1 MTFLNAMNTPNH
13 KHRQSGYSLLETLV
27 AIGIAS
33 IIMTSALGVVASIY
47 YSQKRIQF
55 SQDFYAEG
63 RYLMERIGQSIRNN
77 TIDYDYF
84 FEQNGPPDGGG
95 VGACGSSF
103 DSRQVPNGDST
114 LNTAAN
120 RAELGYETI
129 FFWDTNNDT
138 VQNRNLGGKDPAGDD
153 DPCVLAWDPDLT
165 TNPIN
170 TLYLINAARDL
181 RTTIRF
187 NAGTNKID
195 MRKQLAADTDDDG
208 RADIWG
214 PLDVNG
220 DGGTGDFADGDV
232 DLVWTGTQCE
242 LRYGTSGFV
251 NYAIIGDAAS
261 LDFCEQAFDFSNIT
275 PAAIR
280 VNSLT
285 FRPAPNKD
293 PFLAFR
299 LDSAQVQPHVS
310 MFMDLELDNPS
321 NYGFESDDKPVV
333 SLQTAVGSRVF
344 GNIRR

>member
-1 MTFLNAMNTPNH
+1 MISLNEMTTHNTRR
-13 KHRQSGYSLLETLV
+13 RQSGYSLLETLV
-27 AIGIAS
+27 AIGISS

-84 FEQNGPPDGGG
+84 FVQNGPPSSGG
-95 VGACGSSF
+95 VGACGSNF
-103 DSRQVPNGDST
+103 NGDQVPESTST
-114 LNTAAN
+114 LNNPAN

-129 FFWDTNNDT
+129 FFWDTNGDD
-138 VQNRNLGGKDPAGDD
+138 VQNRNLGGKDPAGLD

-165 TNPIN
+165 ASPI
-170 TLYLINAARDL
+170 TELYLINSSRDL
-181 RTTIRF
+181 RTSIRF
-187 NAGTNKID
+187 NSATNKVD
-195 MRKQLAADTDDDG
+195 MRKQLAADIDDDG

-214 PLDVNG
+214 PLDVNSDG
-220 DGGTGDFADGDV
+220 DTTEFADGDV

-251 NYAIIGDAAS
+251 NYAVIGEAAS
-261 LDFCEQAFDFSNIT
+261 QDFCEQAFDYNNIT
-275 PAAIR
+275 PPAVR
-280 VNSLT
+280 VNKLT

-310 MFMDLELDNPS
+310 LFMELELDNPS
-321 NYGFESDDKPVV
+321 RYGFEAASKPSV